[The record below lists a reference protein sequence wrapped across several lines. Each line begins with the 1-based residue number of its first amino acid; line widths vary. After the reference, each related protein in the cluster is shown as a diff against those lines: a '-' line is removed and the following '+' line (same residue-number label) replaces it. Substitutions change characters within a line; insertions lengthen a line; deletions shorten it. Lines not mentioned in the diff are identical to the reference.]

1 MQTVHPLRETLHHEV
16 HARPYERM
24 NAPLLLSHIALVG
37 NAGSAEREHVAALLR
52 SRQLAVPDEGA
63 SHLSADI
70 GGLRLRWEKHGE
82 FHTCTFWKQLTE
94 IPEGFERLP
103 IDDVSAQW
111 RSGLPGEWLVGLH
124 VLVKPDITPR
134 HEVPP
139 LARSMLN
146 EDSLVGA
153 RVMDGAADVYTDFR
167 LYGDG
172 FARWVVVAGDMT
184 PRRLGRL
191 VQRLQEIETYR
202 MMALL
207 GLPVAREVGGALV
220 GAERDLADVAERI
233 RTANPDD
240 EQELLRQLTQ
250 LAARVE
256 GLYAR
261 THARFSASAAYFELV
276 QRRIEELR
284 EERVHNLQTVREFMD
299 RRLLPAMQTCAWA
312 GRRQQA
318 LSERISRVSNLLR
331 TRVEI
336 EQQQSSRELLDAM
349 NRRQKAQLLLQSAV
363 EGFSVAAVTYYG
375 AGLVGY
381 AAKGAKSAGWNVSPD
396 LAVAISIPLIALAV
410 WFGVRRL
417 HREAHAAAYTNP
429 LESTR

>member
-1 MQTVHPLRETLHHEV
+1 
-16 HARPYERM
+16 
-24 NAPLLLSHIALVG
+24 
-37 NAGSAEREHVAALLR
+37 
-52 SRQLAVPDEGA
+52 
-63 SHLSADI
+63 
-70 GGLRLRWEKHGE
+70 
-82 FHTCTFWKQLTE
+82 
-94 IPEGFERLP
+94 
-103 IDDVSAQW
+103 
-111 RSGLPGEWLVGLH
+111 
-124 VLVKPDITPR
+124 
-134 HEVPP
+134 
-139 LARSMLN
+139 MLD

-153 RVMDGAADVYTDFR
+153 RVMDGAADIYTDFR
-167 LYGDG
+167 LQGDG
-172 FARWVVVAGDMT
+172 FARWIVVAGDMT

-207 GLPVAREVGGALV
+207 GLPVARAVGGALAN
-220 GAERDLADVAERI
+220 AERDLADVAERI
-233 RTANPDD
+233 RSASPD
-240 EQELLRQLTQ
+240 EEPELLRQLTQ

-276 QRRIEELR
+276 QRRIDELR
-284 EERVHNLQTVREFMD
+284 EDRVHNLQTIREFMD

-312 GRRQQA
+312 GRRLQA

-349 NRRQKAQLLLQSAV
+349 NRRQQAQLLLQSAV
-363 EGFSVAAVTYYG
+363 EGLSVAAVTYYG

-396 LAVAISIPLIALAV
+396 FAVAVSIPLIALGV
-410 WFGVRRL
+410 WYGVRRL
-417 HREAHAAAYTNP
+417 HRQVHAAADAN
-429 LESTR
+429 SSGKA